1 MCRERAAK
9 QPQDF
14 SGAAKSWG
22 RFAALSRHKAAPT
35 KRRVRPARNEF
46 VPFGRARVDVSN
58 RAFNFCAGPAALPTA
73 VLQRAQAEMLD
84 WHGKGLS
91 VMEMSH
97 RSDDYVAIAEK
108 AEQDLRD
115 LLSIPSNYKV
125 LFLQGGASQQFA
137 EIPLNLLP
145 ENGTADYIETG
156 IWSKKAIEEARRF
169 GNVNVA
175 ASAKAYDYL
184 AIPGQND
191 WKLTSNAAYVHYASN
206 ETIGG
211 LQFDWVPQTGDVPLV
226 VDMSSDI
233 LSRPIDVSQFGLIY
247 AGAQKNIGPSG
258 LVVVIVR
265 EDLLGHARSSC
276 PTMLDYKVSAD
287 NGSMY
292 NTPATYSWYLSGLVF
307 EWLKE
312 QGGVEAMEQR
322 NRAKKDRLYGFI
334 DSSDFYTNPISVNA
348 RSWMNV
354 PFRLADERLD
364 KAFLAGA
371 DARGLLNLKGHRSV
385 GGMRASIY
393 NALGLDAVEAL
404 VAYMAEFEKEH
415 G

>member
-1 MCRERAAK
+1 MRVEVSKRA
-9 QPQDF
+9 
-14 SGAAKSWG
+14 
-22 RFAALSRHKAAPT
+22 H
-35 KRRVRPARNEF
+35 
-46 VPFGRARVDVSN
+46 
-58 RAFNFCAGPAALPTA
+58 NFCAGPAALPTA

-84 WHGKGLS
+84 WQGRGLS

-97 RSDDYVAIAEK
+97 RSDEYVAIAEK

-115 LLSIPSNYKV
+115 LLSIPNDYKV

-145 ENGTADYIETG
+145 EDGTADYIETG
-156 IWSKKAIEEARRF
+156 IWSKKAIEEARRY
-169 GNVNVA
+169 GNINVA
-175 ASAKAYDYL
+175 ASAKGYDYF
-184 AIPGQND
+184 AIPGQNEWQLSKD
-191 WKLTSNAAYVHYASN
+191 AAYVHYASN

-211 LQFDWVPQTGDVPLV
+211 LQFDWIPEVGDTPLV

-233 LSRPIDVSQFGLIY
+233 LSREIDVSKFGLIY

-258 LVVVIVR
+258 LVVAIVR
-265 EDLLGHARSSC
+265 EDLLGRARSVC
-276 PTMLDYKVSAD
+276 PTMLNYKIAAD

-312 QGGVEAMEQR
+312 QGGVAAMEQR
-322 NRAKKDRLYGFI
+322 NKAKKDLLYKAI
-334 DSSDFYTNPISVNA
+334 DASDFYSNPIQPSA

-354 PFRLADERLD
+354 PFRLADEKLD

-393 NALGLDAVEAL
+393 NATGLDAVEAL